1 MCSMWAYVGLAKVHC
16 GATPPSVMVLFLWWK
31 EVLSKLKKKRTKFKK
46 CKTFKNLMDSH
57 DVDVEE
63 KLLDESVMTN
73 TAS

>member
-1 MCSMWAYVGLAKVHC
+1 MY
-16 GATPPSVMVLFLWWK
+16 LFQILLLKLTYMLFFWWK
-31 EVLSKLKKKRTKFKK
+31 GVLSKLKKKRTKFKK